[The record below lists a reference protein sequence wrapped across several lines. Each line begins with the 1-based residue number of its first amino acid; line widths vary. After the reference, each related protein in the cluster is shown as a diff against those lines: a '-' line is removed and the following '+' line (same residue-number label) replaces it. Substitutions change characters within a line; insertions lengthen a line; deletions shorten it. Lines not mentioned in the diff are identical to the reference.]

1 MVVIFLYVIIIS
13 ILSYFLIEKKAEI
26 KNATIF
32 ILTAFVFGF
41 DVSFY
46 DKHIL
51 IGINDTSIIN
61 EIGRILLYHFIFGFI
76 MIYTHLI
83 LFVAYK
89 FIFSNI
95 EIKLIKEY
103 KTLLIKYINN
113 KTEDINFIKDSTSYS
128 SLLEESITD
137 FSKTVSLATHIIIYF
152 TWLIILLFSHFYQ

>member
-13 ILSYFLIEKKAEI
+13 IVSYFLIEKKAKI
-26 KNATIF
+26 KNSTIF
-32 ILTAFVFGF
+32 ILTAFIFGF

-46 DKHIL
+46 KYIL
-51 IGINDTSIIN
+51 IDINDTSIIN

-95 EIKLIKEY
+95 EIKLIKET
-103 KTLLIKYINN
+103 KISGFKDVN
-113 KTEDINFIKDSTSYS
+113 KKEENDDQSEE
-128 SLLEESITD
+128 EESQPKKELTKEIKK
-137 FSKTVSLATHIIIYF
+137 FVKENKPKKVSSKRTSDVI
-152 TWLIILLFSHFYQ
+152 

>member
-13 ILSYFLIEKKAEI
+13 IVSYFLIEKKAKI

-32 ILTAFVFGF
+32 ILTAFIFGF

-46 DKHIL
+46 KYIL
-51 IGINDTSIIN
+51 IDINDTSIIN

-113 KTEDINFIKDSTSYS
+113 KTEDIDFIKNYTSYS

-137 FSKTVSLATHIIIYF
+137 ISKTVSLATHTIIYF
-152 TWLIILLFSHFYQ
+152 TWLIILLFSHFYK